1 LNGCKRGTKQGLGG
15 RGRAGGSHTA
25 TGLALLGAGESAA
38 ALGDSIIGALV
49 HSVVATDDLA
59 EHCDAGG
66 IGSVEVG
73 IHVGGHKVCA
83 ATIGTGVCSITCIA
97 ASW

>member
-25 TGLALLGAGESAA
+25 TGLALLGAGEGAA
-38 ALGDSIIGALV
+38 ALGDSIIRALV

-66 IGSVEVG
+66 IGSVEVC

>member
-1 LNGCKRGTKQGLGG
+1 MNGCKRETKQGLSG
-15 RGRAGGSHTA
+15 RGGAGGSHTA

-49 HSVVATDDLA
+49 HSVAATDDLA
-59 EHCDAGG
+59 EHRDAGG
-66 IGSVEVG
+66 IGSIEVG
-73 IHVGGHKVCA
+73 IHVGGHIVCA
-83 ATIGTGVCSITCIA
+83 ASIGTGICSITCIA